1 MNKKAATPAPAN
13 TMFGL
18 LHVARALE
26 ERLEGTL
33 GEVQLTMTK
42 LSVLSAL
49 VRRGEPLTLS
59 DLAIQ
64 VACVR
69 SNMTQVVDRLE
80 ADGLVRRV
88 ADASDRRIVR
98 AALTPLGAERQAAG
112 EERLARVQSEFSA
125 SVSPTD
131 REAIDRLASVFR

>member
-1 MNKKAATPAPAN
+1 MAPAT

-26 ERLEGTL
+26 ERLEGSL
-33 GEVQLTMTK
+33 AEVELSMTK
-42 LSVLSAL
+42 LTVLSAL
-49 VRRGEPLTLS
+49 VRKGEPLTLS
-59 DLAIQ
+59 DLAVE

-112 EERLARVQSEFSA
+112 EERLARVQSEFCA
-125 SVSPTD
+125 SISPPD
-131 REAIDRLASVFR
+131 RAAIDRLATVFK